1 MAANFLYGQI
11 DTVSVGAVVKGM
23 WTKFE
28 KFFTVIGYSRAAA
41 ELSRNGYHVEA
52 KKLMMELTMLREDFK
67 N

>member
-1 MAANFLYGQI
+1 
-11 DTVSVGAVVKGM
+11 VSVGAVVKGM